1 MTDRLV
7 LSVAEAAEALGVSDD
22 LVYELTERGELPCL
36 RFGRRK
42 LIPRRA
48 VELLVE
54 AAITDFDVDTVPI
67 SLKRTADAV
76 GRNGTDDAD
85 PALPATRAE
94 RTSAQRGA
102 KPLSSHRPEAATSTP
117 PSPARERATPGRRR
131 CTPAVRVTR
140 RRPTRRTAATAR

>member
-54 AAITDFDVDTVPI
+54 AAIADFDVDTVPN
-67 SLKRTADAV
+67 SLKRPADAV
-76 GRNGTDDAD
+76 KRNGTDDAD
-85 PALPATRAE
+85 PALR
-94 RTSAQRGA
+94 
-102 KPLSSHRPEAATSTP
+102 H
-117 PSPARERATPGRRR
+117 PGRTNIRAARR
-131 CTPAVRVTR
+131 
-140 RRPTRRTAATAR
+140 

>member
-22 LVYELTERGELPCL
+22 LVYELTQRGELPCL

-54 AAITDFDVDTVPI
+54 AAIADFDVDTVAI
-67 SLKRTADAV
+67 SLKRPAGAV
-76 GRNGTDDAD
+76 RRNGTDDAD
-85 PALPATRAE
+85 PALPATPAE
-94 RTSAQRGA
+94 RPSAPRGA
-102 KPLSSHRPEAATSTP
+102 SRSGLADQRP
-117 PSPARERATPGRRR
+117 PARRRR
-131 CTPAVRVTR
+131 HQVEHERGRGDV
-140 RRPTRRTAATAR
+140 AALRLFE

>member
-54 AAITDFDVDTVPI
+54 AAIAEFDVDTVPI
-67 SLKRTADAV
+67 SLKRPADAV
-76 GRNGTDDAD
+76 RRNGTDDAD
-85 PALPATRAE
+85 PALPAIRA

-102 KPLSSHRPEAATSTP
+102 SRSPLTDQRP
-117 PSPARERATPGRRR
+117 PARRRR
-131 CTPAVRVTR
+131 HQLEHEQR
-140 RRPTRRTAATAR
+140 RGDIASLRLFE